1 MIDGIGNS
9 VATAAAPWR
18 LDIQTAGE
26 RYWQQNEL
34 LVAEEFFPAGA
45 LAPMIAEANALRAK
59 INRNYVPK
67 IKKGGSV
74 SYFDVMR
81 DAPGIAAFYRSP
93 AFIELLSGIT
103 REKLLVCPDNDPHAC
118 ALYYYTEP
126 GDHIGFHYDT
136 SFYRGKRYTV
146 LLGLV
151 ERSSCRLVCELYKAD
166 PDRDTETLSVHT
178 VPGTLVMF
186 NGDKLWHAVTP
197 SAADE
202 DRVVLSMEYV
212 TDQSMGRLNRIVSN
226 VKDAVAYFGI
236 KSLLRGKR

>member
-1 MIDGIGNS
+1 MSDGTASFS
-9 VATAAAPWR
+9 VHLPDAPPAAEQYWR
-18 LDIQTAGE
+18 
-26 RYWQQNEL
+26 QNEL
-34 LVAEEFFPAGA
+34 LVSEQFLTPVV
-45 LAPMIAEANALRAK
+45 LTPMVAEANSLRTK
-59 INRNYVPK
+59 INRNFVPK

-81 DAPGIAAFYRSP
+81 DAPSILALYRSP
-93 AFIELLSGIT
+93 EFIAWLSAIT
-103 REKLLVCPDNDPHAC
+103 REQLLVCPENDPHAC

-151 ERSSCRLVCELYKAD
+151 EHSSCRLVCELFRDD
-166 PDRDTETLSVHT
+166 PSRATETLSVHT
-178 VPGTLVMF
+178 LPGTLVMF

-197 SAADE
+197 SAASE

-212 TDQSMGRLNRIVSN
+212 TDQRMSPVNRIVSN

-236 KSLLRGKR
+236 KSLFRGKR

>member
-1 MIDGIGNS
+1 MSD
-9 VATAAAPWR
+9 R
-18 LDIQTAGE
+18 TAGQE
-26 RYWQQNEL
+26 GTGGPYLPDVPGAGAQYWRQNEL
-34 LVAEEFFPAGA
+34 LVADHFLLADA
-45 LAPMIAEANALRAK
+45 LAPMIAEADRLRT
-59 INRNYVPK
+59 K

-74 SYFDVMR
+74 SYYDVMR
-81 DAPGIAAFYRSP
+81 DAPAIVAFYRSP
-93 AFIELLSGIT
+93 EFIAWLSAIT
-103 REKLLVCPDNDPHAC
+103 REQLLVCPENDPHAC

-151 ERSSCRLVCELYKAD
+151 ERSSCRLVCELFKDD
-166 PDRDTETLSVHT
+166 PARETETLSVHT

-197 SAADE
+197 SAAGD

-212 TDQSMGRLNRIVSN
+212 TDQRMSPLNRIVSN